1 MSKSI
6 YISEK
11 FNSDPVGFLANVTDL
26 NAHLPKLRQRGDA
39 LFLLNGLVTYRSLS
53 NDRKIAYMAY
63 VSSLDDRSLGSK
75 FYSLVAL
82 QVANPYWYSW
92 SLTDIELREMHDFN
106 ADVASHLKVLGVGT
120 AASFSLT
127 KGANTF
133 FDLLK
138 TGSKESAI
146 KLAKSMTN
154 FELGE
159 KTVSRFTGSASA
171 MRMGGHVTSYLTV
184 MGAVLYVCAQKDS
197 ERAKHELLRRGL
209 LTTDDL

>member
-1 MSKSI
+1 MSQSI

-11 FNSDPVGFLANVTDL
+11 FQADPVGFLASVTDL
-26 NAHLPKLRQRGDA
+26 TAYLPKLRSRPDA
-39 LFLLNGLVTYRSLS
+39 LFLLNGLITYRSLS

-63 VSSLDDRSLGSK
+63 VSGLDDRSFGSK
-75 FYSLVAL
+75 LYSLAAL

-92 SLTDIELREMHDFN
+92 GLTDIELREFHDFN
-106 ADVASHLKVLGVGT
+106 ADVASHLQVLGVST
-120 AASFSLT
+120 AASFSLA

-154 FELGE
+154 YDLGE
-159 KTVSRFTGSASA
+159 KAVSRFTGNTSKIKA
-171 MRMGGHVTSYLTV
+171 GGHITSYLTL

-197 ERAKHELLRRGL
+197 ARAKEELLRRGL
-209 LTTDDL
+209 LTIDDL